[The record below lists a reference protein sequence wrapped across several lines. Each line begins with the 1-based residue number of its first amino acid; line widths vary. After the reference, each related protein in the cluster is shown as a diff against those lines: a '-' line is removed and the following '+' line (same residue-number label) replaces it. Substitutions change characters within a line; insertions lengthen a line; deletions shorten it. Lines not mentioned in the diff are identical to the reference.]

1 MREGYKETS
10 VGVIPEDWEVVKL
23 GKITTEYKEKC
34 VEDNQFEVLT
44 SSNRGLM
51 LQTDYYGENRLTTRS
66 TIGFN
71 ICPNNYL
78 TYRSRSDNGSFTFN
92 RNTLGFT
99 GLISKYYPV
108 FYANNGNNSYLEI
121 MCNWYSEEFS
131 KYSVGT
137 SQKVL
142 SYNAI
147 SDCFVAN
154 PPLPEQEKIASILT
168 IVDDKIESIDKQIES
183 ATELK
188 KGLMQKLFQEGIGHS
203 EFKDSP
209 VGRIPAEWEV
219 KKLKNCVN
227 FIAGYAFSSKDFTDK
242 GTQLVRMGNLYQN
255 RLSLERNPVYLPDS
269 FVNDNPRYVI
279 KSGDIILS
287 MTGTA
292 GKEDYGFAVVIPQ
305 MNNVLLLNQRVVK
318 LEWLDNCEQFY
329 LAQYLWTRYFLDQ
342 LYSLPGGT
350 KQANLSVK
358 QIESIVIPLPSKD
371 EQKQIAD
378 ILTCA
383 DDKISVLKEKKEA
396 YTKLKKGLMQ
406 KLLTGE
412 VRVKVDA

>member
-10 VGVIPEDWEVVKL
+10 VGVIPQDWEVGSL
-23 GKITTEYKEKC
+23 
-34 VEDNQFEVLT
+34 
-44 SSNRGLM
+44 
-51 LQTDYYGENRLTTRS
+51 GENCNINMGQSPSSDTYNDSYGLPLIQGNADIKNRVTFPRNYTSEPTKTCNIDDIIMTVRAPVGAIAKS
-66 TIGFN
+66 KHEACIGRGVCS
-71 ICPNNYL
+71 ITPQKTSIDY
-78 TYRSRSDNGSFTFN
+78 TYQY
-92 RNTLGFT
+92 
-99 GLISKYYPV
+99 LISYEDQWSKLEQGSTFTAV
-108 FYANNGNNSYLEI
+108 NGADI
-121 MCNWYSEEFS
+121 
-131 KYSVGT
+131 K
-137 SQKVL
+137 KL
-142 SYNAI
+142 SI
-147 SDCFVAN
+147 PL